1 MARFLAPPD
10 REYAMLSTTEW
21 PAVEPV
27 DVEVGDASR
36 LAEDYPAFAEDL
48 QRFVQRPTAEAAPPT
63 SLISVASAGGT
74 MRAPL
79 AWGR

>member
-21 PAVEPV
+21 PEVEPV
-27 DVEVGDASR
+27 DVEAGDASR

-48 QRFVQRPTAEAAPPT
+48 QRFVQRPTA
-63 SLISVASAGGT
+63 
-74 MRAPL
+74 
-79 AWGR
+79 

>member
-36 LAEDYPAFAEDL
+36 LAKDYPAFAEDL
-48 QRFVQRPTAEAAPPT
+48 QRFVQRPTAEPAPRTPLISAAAPAEQ
-63 SLISVASAGGT
+63 LE
-74 MRAPL
+74 R
-79 AWGR
+79 R

>member
-21 PAVEPV
+21 PEVEPV
-27 DVEVGDASR
+27 DVEAGDASR

-48 QRFVQRPTAEAAPPT
+48 QRFVQRPTVE
-63 SLISVASAGGT
+63 
-74 MRAPL
+74 PL
-79 AWGR
+79 RPHH